1 MNNAIGFFEDILYL
15 TSLAGH
21 PKLGWLNVRRI
32 HVNIEEWIEG
42 FGNLG
47 LGVVQ
52 WVSGLECTYS
62 FRKVVASAMSQ
73 GTREGH
79 LPALFDAV
87 LLRTRQ
93 LQQAVRVGN
102 DELVLLLDREL
113 DPLISAIIDY
123 QAETPQQIH
132 QQLRFVGE
140 LVRQDA
146 DDRSCVVRHSAA
158 LAILLD
164 RYFGD
169 GKVPVDGALPLRPAR
184 KVPDDQSFSN
194 DIVLNEAILDALPD
208 RIFVLTRDYRYLYA
222 NAAHAAA
229 VHFDSLD
236 LIGRHVSDVMGEDLF
251 ETVAR
256 RNFDLCF
263 AGQPVECR
271 GRRSLGS
278 TEISVCFRFMP
289 LQAGDG
295 PVIGAIMVERD
306 LPEPAG
312 ESAG

>member
-1 MNNAIGFFEDILYL
+1 M
-15 TSLAGH
+15 
-21 PKLGWLNVRRI
+21 
-32 HVNIEEWIEG
+32 
-42 FGNLG
+42 
-47 LGVVQ
+47 
-52 WVSGLECTYS
+52 
-62 FRKVVASAMSQ
+62 
-73 GTREGH
+73 
-79 LPALFDAV
+79 
-87 LLRTRQ
+87 
-93 LQQAVRVGN
+93 GN

-113 DPLISAIIDY
+113 DPLISEIIDY
-123 QAETPQQIH
+123 HAETPQQIH

-169 GKVPVDGALPLRPAR
+169 GEESADGSLPLRPVR
-184 KVPDDQSFSN
+184 KAMDDQSFGN

-222 NAAHAAA
+222 NTAHAVA

-236 LIGRHVSDVMGEDLF
+236 LIGRHVSDIMGEDFF

-271 GRRSLGS
+271 GTRRLGPA
-278 TEISVCFRFMP
+278 EVSVCFRFMP
-289 LQAGDG
+289 MQAGDG
-295 PVIGAIMVERD
+295 AVIGAIMVERD

-312 ESAG
+312 EGGG